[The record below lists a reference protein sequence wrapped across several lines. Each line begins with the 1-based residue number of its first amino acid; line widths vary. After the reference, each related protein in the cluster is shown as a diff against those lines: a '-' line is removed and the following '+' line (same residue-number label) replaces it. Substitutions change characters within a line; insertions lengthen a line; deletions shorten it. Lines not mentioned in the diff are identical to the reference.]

1 MRGALFQPLISG
13 YLTPDRV
20 PLNGGPC
27 EPDQIVEHTTCEIV
41 GNNCG
46 VDGEVNTQLALGKTK
61 KIEDVRCDDRVL
73 VERNRE
79 NDCVSTLPPS
89 ENSCQLDERVLKTTT
104 FSACGEDAESMKS
117 EGPLSGGD
125 MNVENEC
132 ARGITSTAVKAPS
145 ENDCVWGIRGFCKT
159 HKSYGKK
166 YTTSSKDWK
175 LKKDGTFGENVVVFG
190 QNFVIFSPC

>member
-1 MRGALFQPLISG
+1 MWSG
-13 YLTPDRV
+13 
-20 PLNGGPC
+20 GGSK
-27 EPDQIVEHTTCEIV
+27 QSF
-41 GNNCG
+41 GFG
-46 VDGEVNTQLALGKTK
+46 YRRR
-61 KIEDVRCDDRVL
+61 DVTRDDRAL
-73 VERNRE
+73 VGRDGE

-89 ENSCQLDERVLKTTT
+89 TKNCQLDVRVLKRTT
-104 FSACGEDAESMKS
+104 FTECEEDARCMKS
-117 EGPLSGGD
+117 EGTLSGGD